1 VAFSETLETPI
12 LLAAMP
18 QVQDPFFHESVVL
31 LVHHDEVGSF
41 GLIVNRPT
49 ELKVADVLRGMK
61 IDWSGNPESLAFFG
75 GPVRPQQGTVLY
87 AAGESFGI
95 AVEGASEI
103 FPGVQTTQHF
113 ADLEAL
119 ARKPPSGLRLVLGF
133 AGWGEEQ
140 LIDEILRND
149 WITAP
154 VDIDLRVAVHIFAG
168 SSEKIRS
175 MSTLRSVG
183 VDPAS
188 LPSWTKTNDGQA
200 N

>member
-1 VAFSETLETPI
+1 
-12 LLAAMP
+12 MP

-31 LVHHDEVGSF
+31 LVHHDDVGSF

-87 AAGESFGI
+87 DAGESSDI

-119 ARKPPSGLRLVLGF
+119 ARQPPSGLRLVLGC

-140 LIDEILRND
+140 LMDEILRND

-154 VDIDLRVAVHIFAG
+154 VDSDLIF
-168 SSEKIRS
+168 SEEPGKVWIA
-175 MSTLRSVG
+175 TLRSVG

-188 LPSWTKTNDGQA
+188 LPSWTKANDGQT